1 MEKQQLIFIT
11 GGARSG
17 KSSFAESYAVE
28 LAKKEKRTLY
38 YLATSKKSDD
48 EMVDRI
54 KRHQEDREQS
64 EMHWETVEIPLQIGK
79 NVASFSPNSVVLLDC
94 LTILLSNELFHNG
107 FYDETSHK
115 EAIQTEIMESIM
127 EGIEALASQVKV
139 LIVVSNE
146 VVFDPVE
153 KESAL
158 VQTYRKL
165 LGKLHQ
171 QIVKQSTEAYMVESA
186 IPLMM
191 KGSNPC
197 AES

>member
-1 MEKQQLIFIT
+1 KKFDYIT
-11 GGARSG
+11 S
-17 KSSFAESYAVE
+17 
-28 LAKKEKRTLY
+28 
-38 YLATSKKSDD
+38 
-48 EMVDRI
+48 I
-54 KRHQEDREQS
+54 
-64 EMHWETVEIPLQIGK
+64 
-79 NVASFSPNSVVLLDC
+79 SVVLLKC
-94 LTILLSNELFHNG
+94 LTIYLTKELFHNG

-115 EAIQTEIMESIM
+115 EAIQAEIMETIM
-127 EGIEALASQVKV
+127 EGIEALVSQVKV

-186 IPLMM
+186 TPLMM

>member
-1 MEKQQLIFIT
+1 MEKQQLIFII

-64 EMHWETVEIPLQIGK
+64 EMHWETVETPLQIGK

-107 FYDETSHK
+107 FYDEISHK
-115 EAIQTEIMESIM
+115 EAIQADRKSTRLNSSHVSISY
-127 EGIEALASQVKV
+127 A
-139 LIVVSNE
+139 
-146 VVFDPVE
+146 VFCL
-153 KESAL
+153 K
-158 VQTYRKL
+158 
-165 LGKLHQ
+165 
-171 QIVKQSTEAYMVESA
+171 
-186 IPLMM
+186 
-191 KGSNPC
+191 
-197 AES
+197 

>member
-1 MEKQQLIFIT
+1 MTL
-11 GGARSG
+11 
-17 KSSFAESYAVE
+17 V
-28 LAKKEKRTLY
+28 KKEKEKLY

-54 KRHQEDREQS
+54 KRHQEVREQS

-79 NVASFSPNSVVLLDC
+79 NVASFSPNSVVLLVC
-94 LTILLSNELFHNG
+94 LTILLSNELFHNA
-107 FYDETSHK
+107 FYNVTSHK
-115 EAIQTEIMESIM
+115 ESIQTKIMDTIM
-127 EGIEALASQVKV
+127 EGIEAIVSQVKV

>member
-17 KSSFAESYAVE
+17 KSSFAETYAMK
-28 LAKKEKRTLY
+28 LAKDDKRRLY
-38 YLATSKKSDD
+38 YVATSKKSDD
-48 EMVDRI
+48 EMIDRI
-54 KRHQEDREQS
+54 KRHQKDREQS
-64 EMHWETVEIPLQIGK
+64 EVHWETAEIPLQIGK
-79 NVASFSPNSVVLLDC
+79 NIASFSPNSVVLLDC

-107 FYDETSHK
+107 FYDETSHR

-127 EGIEALASQVKV
+127 EGIDALAHQVKV

-146 VVFDPVE
+146 VVFDPVG

-171 QIVKQSTEAYMVESA
+171 QIVEKSTEAYMVESS

-191 KGSNPC
+191 KGSHPC
-197 AES
+197 VES